1 MDGKF
6 AIGDKVDNSPG
17 DRFVGTVVAVYTT
30 KSGEMRYAVDMEGHG
45 ALRLCSE
52 HTLVAHRH

>member
-6 AIGDKVDNSPG
+6 AIGDKVDNSSR

-30 KSGEMRYAVDMEGHG
+30 KSVEMRYAVDMEGHST
-45 ALRLCSE
+45 LRLCSE
-52 HTLVAHRH
+52 HTIVAHRH